1 LAIAAALAFGVLLFG
16 WSTAGQPNV
25 AAGSTATP
33 ASVAEVLPTASS
45 PPGVAPSSLDVIRV
59 ENALGSGL
67 MGLTER
73 YGATCFMGSFG
84 LVYYPPDSRERLDV
98 EIDAAAL
105 SGEAWLEVDRV
116 WLGTM
121 NRAAD
126 AFGAANLYVDP
137 HETWMELSRDGT
149 PMLAQLVSTTTPA
162 GRTVWSILNTETVI
176 PCE

>member
-1 LAIAAALAFGVLLFG
+1 M
-16 WSTAGQPNV
+16 
-25 AAGSTATP
+25 
-33 ASVAEVLPTASS
+33 SS
-45 PPGVAPSSLDVIRV
+45 H
-59 ENALGSGL
+59 
-67 MGLTER
+67 
-73 YGATCFMGSFG
+73 G
-84 LVYYPPDSRERLDV
+84 LVAYPPDHGKRLDAQ
-98 EIDAAAL
+98 IDAAAL